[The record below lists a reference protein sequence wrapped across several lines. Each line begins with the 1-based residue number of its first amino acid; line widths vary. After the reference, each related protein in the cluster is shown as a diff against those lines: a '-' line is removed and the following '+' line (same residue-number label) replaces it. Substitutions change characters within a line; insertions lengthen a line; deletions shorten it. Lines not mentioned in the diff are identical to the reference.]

1 MNSPT
6 LYPFPFDRY
15 DGSASNTTP
24 RTSDPILQVE
34 YPVPRFQPKPGQE
47 CWCQQRR
54 VRARGAID
62 FHKIAWPEILDP
74 CRIQRD
80 HLRALRSLFVPRI
93 EHHKPGRAV
102 NRELTLPR
110 IRGVVETMRLS

>member
-24 RTSDPILQVE
+24 PTSDPILQVE
-34 YPVPRFQPKPGQE
+34 YPVAGFQPKPGQE

-54 VRARGAID
+54 ASAGGAID
-62 FHKIAWPEILDP
+62 LDEIP
-74 CRIQRD
+74 G
-80 HLRALRSLFVPRI
+80 LRSSILAAYSGTICALMFSFRSLTPSRLGP
-93 EHHKPGRAV
+93 HRQS
-102 NRELTLPR
+102 NRPNKQR
-110 IRGVVETMRLS
+110 VR